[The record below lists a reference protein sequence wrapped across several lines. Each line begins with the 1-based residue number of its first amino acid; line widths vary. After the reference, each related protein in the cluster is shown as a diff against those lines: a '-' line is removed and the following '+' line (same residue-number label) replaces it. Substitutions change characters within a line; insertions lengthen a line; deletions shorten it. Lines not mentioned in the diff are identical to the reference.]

1 MKCAK
6 HYCALV
12 VKQSEGGI
20 SDRKLAD
27 FLEND
32 ERQNPWVQTQIQLHN
47 ILEDKE

>member
-12 VKQSEGGI
+12 VKQSEGDI

-32 ERQNPWVQTQIQLHN
+32 EIGKILDTNANSVTQYSRR
-47 ILEDKE
+47 